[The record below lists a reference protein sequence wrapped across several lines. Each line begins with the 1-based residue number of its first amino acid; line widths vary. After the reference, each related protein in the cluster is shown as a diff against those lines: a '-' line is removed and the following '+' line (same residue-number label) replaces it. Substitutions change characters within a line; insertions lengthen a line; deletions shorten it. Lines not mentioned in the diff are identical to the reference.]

1 MTVDD
6 LHLAITLTQA
16 MIKGKS
22 MEELSRLHLL
32 LQTMSSL
39 VSAELGCLRLGDSFS
54 PKSNPD
60 K

>member
-39 VSAELGCLRLGDSFS
+39 VSAELGCLRLDGSFS

>member
-22 MEELSRLHLL
+22 TEELSRLHLL

-39 VSAELGCLRLGDSFS
+39 VSAELGCLRLGGSLS
-54 PKSNPD
+54 PKSNSD